1 MLITECKLKAEEER
15 VYAGVTTPSLRS
27 LDFTIPPAL
36 NPKISLLYFLTYD
49 MKKAVYPGT
58 FDPVTYGHLDVIKR
72 GSEIF
77 DELIVSIGHNPFK
90 TPIFTV
96 EERMEMLSKNTSEI
110 QNTKVDCFEGILTD
124 YMEKMQTN
132 IILRGI
138 RTVSDFEYEFQRAL
152 TNRVLK
158 TDIETV
164 FIMTSQEYSFLNSS
178 LIKEIVSLG
187 GDISKFVP
195 SDVEK
200 LLRQKSLT
208 Q

>member
-1 MLITECKLKAEEER
+1 
-15 VYAGVTTPSLRS
+15 
-27 LDFTIPPAL
+27 
-36 NPKISLLYFLTYD
+36 
-49 MKKAVYPGT
+49 MKRAVYPGT

-72 GSEIF
+72 GSKIF
-77 DELIVSIGHNPFK
+77 DELIVAVGHNPFK

-96 EERMEMLSKNTSEI
+96 EERKEMLSKNTRKI
-110 QNTKVDCFEGILTD
+110 QNVRVDCFEGMLTG
-124 YMEKMQTN
+124 YMEEMQTN

-178 LIKEIVSLG
+178 LIKEAVSLG

-200 LLRQKSLT
+200 LLRQKLLSK
-208 Q
+208 

>member
-1 MLITECKLKAEEER
+1 
-15 VYAGVTTPSLRS
+15 
-27 LDFTIPPAL
+27 
-36 NPKISLLYFLTYD
+36 

-72 GSEIF
+72 GSKIF
-77 DELIVSIGHNPFK
+77 DELIVAVGHNPFK
-90 TPIFTV
+90 KPIFTV
-96 EERMEMLSKNTSEI
+96 KERMDMLSENTREI
-110 QNTKVDCFEGILTD
+110 QNTRVDCFEGMLTD
-124 YMEKMQTN
+124 YVKEMQTN

-178 LIKEIVSLG
+178 LIKEAVSLG
-187 GDISKFVP
+187 GDISRFVP

-200 LLRQKSLT
+200 LLRQNLLNYQNT
-208 Q
+208 TNVTPQ

>member
-1 MLITECKLKAEEER
+1 
-15 VYAGVTTPSLRS
+15 
-27 LDFTIPPAL
+27 
-36 NPKISLLYFLTYD
+36 
-49 MKKAVYPGT
+49 MKRAVYPGT

-72 GSEIF
+72 GSKIF
-77 DELIVSIGHNPFK
+77 DELIVAVGHNPFK
-90 TPIFTV
+90 KPIFTV
-96 EERMEMLSKNTSEI
+96 EERMDMLSKNTREI
-110 QNTKVDCFEGILTD
+110 QNIRVDYFEGMLTD

-132 IILRGI
+132 LILRGI

-178 LIKEIVSLG
+178 LIKEAVSLG

-200 LLRQKSLT
+200 LLRQKLLS

>member
-1 MLITECKLKAEEER
+1 
-15 VYAGVTTPSLRS
+15 
-27 LDFTIPPAL
+27 
-36 NPKISLLYFLTYD
+36 

-72 GSEIF
+72 GSKIF
-77 DELIVSIGHNPFK
+77 DELIVAVGHNPLK
-90 TPIFTV
+90 NPIFTV
-96 EERMEMLSKNTSEI
+96 KERVDMLSKNTREI
-110 QNTKVDCFEGILTD
+110 QNTRVDCFEGMLTD
-124 YMEKMQTN
+124 YMKEMQTN

-178 LIKEIVSLG
+178 LIKEAVSLG
-187 GDISKFVP
+187 GDISQFVP

-200 LLRQKSLT
+200 LLRQNLLNYQNIKNVT
-208 Q
+208 PQ

>member
-1 MLITECKLKAEEER
+1 
-15 VYAGVTTPSLRS
+15 
-27 LDFTIPPAL
+27 
-36 NPKISLLYFLTYD
+36 

-72 GSEIF
+72 GSKIF
-77 DELIVSIGHNPFK
+77 DELIVAVGHNPLK
-90 TPIFTV
+90 KPIFTV
-96 EERMEMLSKNTSEI
+96 KERMDMLSENTREI
-110 QNTKVDCFEGILTD
+110 QNTRVDCFEGMLTD
-124 YMEKMQTN
+124 YMKEMQTN

-178 LIKEIVSLG
+178 LIKEAVSLG
-187 GDISKFVP
+187 GDISQFVP

-200 LLRQKSLT
+200 LLRQNLLNYQNIKNVT
-208 Q
+208 PQ

>member
-1 MLITECKLKAEEER
+1 
-15 VYAGVTTPSLRS
+15 
-27 LDFTIPPAL
+27 
-36 NPKISLLYFLTYD
+36 
-49 MKKAVYPGT
+49 MKRAVYPGT

-72 GSEIF
+72 GSKIF
-77 DELIVSIGHNPFK
+77 DELIVAVGHNPFK

-96 EERMEMLSKNTSEI
+96 EERKEMLSKNTRKI
-110 QNTKVDCFEGILTD
+110 QNVRVDCFEGMLTD
-124 YMEKMQTN
+124 YMEEMQTN

-178 LIKEIVSLG
+178 LIKEAVSLG

-200 LLRQKSLT
+200 LLSQKLHAR
-208 Q
+208 

>member
-1 MLITECKLKAEEER
+1 
-15 VYAGVTTPSLRS
+15 
-27 LDFTIPPAL
+27 
-36 NPKISLLYFLTYD
+36 

-72 GSEIF
+72 GSKIF
-77 DELIVSIGHNPFK
+77 DELIVAVGHNPFK
-90 TPIFTV
+90 KPIFTV
-96 EERMEMLSKNTSEI
+96 EERMDMLSNNTKEI
-110 QNTKVDCFEGILTD
+110 QNIRVDCFEGMLTG
-124 YMEKMQTN
+124 YMEEMQTN

-158 TDIETV
+158 TDVETV

-178 LIKEIVSLG
+178 LIKEAVSLG

-200 LLRQKSLT
+200 LLSQKLLA
-208 Q
+208 

>member
-1 MLITECKLKAEEER
+1 
-15 VYAGVTTPSLRS
+15 
-27 LDFTIPPAL
+27 
-36 NPKISLLYFLTYD
+36 

-72 GSEIF
+72 GSKIF
-77 DELIVSIGHNPFK
+77 DELIVAVGHNPLK
-90 TPIFTV
+90 KPIFTV
-96 EERMEMLSKNTSEI
+96 KERMDMLSENTREI
-110 QNTKVDCFEGILTD
+110 QNTRVDCFEGMLTD
-124 YMEKMQTN
+124 YMKEMQTN

-178 LIKEIVSLG
+178 LIKEAVSLG
-187 GDISKFVP
+187 GDISQFVP

-200 LLRQKSLT
+200 LLRQNLLNYQNTKNIT
-208 Q
+208 PQ